1 MNIKRLLIINQCLK
15 DNSKKWSLQ
24 DLIDACNKTGKNSK
38 RSVQADLELMWNS
51 EAGYNAPIK
60 VVEKKYYSY
69 DDKKYSLLNQSL
81 TETDKQNIL
90 NALDVLYDYASFASL
105 KNIDTSLFSLHEK
118 IAISLNLPLPV
129 KEEKENN
136 TAVFVRLWV
145 NYTIADEIID
155 KPIDESQKVE
165 LAEIDGSLILQ
176 LNTVINKKFEDY
188 IAANSENIKVLTPNS
203 LQAKIKKLI
212 NG

>member
-1 MNIKRLLIINQCLK
+1 MKSITLLQAANSECTNKDFIIRMCKCVKDRL
-15 DNSKKWSLQ
+15 SE
-24 DLIDACNKTGKNSK
+24 
-38 RSVQADLELMWNS
+38 LELRSAFYTS
-51 EAGYNAPIK
+51 ESN
-60 VVEKKYYSY
+60 
-69 DDKKYSLLNQSL
+69 
-81 TETDKQNIL
+81 
-90 NALDVLYDYASFASL
+90 
-105 KNIDTSLFSLHEK
+105 
-118 IAISLNLPLPV
+118 
-129 KEEKENN
+129 EEKLGEWEEI
-136 TAVFVRLWV
+136 ADV
-145 NYTIADEIID
+145 ADEIID

>member
-38 RSVQADLELMWNS
+38 RSVQADLELMRNS

-165 LAEIDGSLILQ
+165 LAEIDGSLVLQ

>member
-38 RSVQADLELMWNS
+38 RSVQADLELMRNS

-188 IAANSENIKVLTPNS
+188 IAANSENIKVVTPS
-203 LQAKIKKLI
+203 ALQSKIKKLI

>member
-38 RSVQADLELMWNS
+38 RSVQADLELMRNS

-136 TAVFVRLWV
+136 TVVFVRLWV

>member
-38 RSVQADLELMWNS
+38 RSVQADLELMRNS

-129 KEEKENN
+129 KEEKESS

-145 NYTIADEIID
+145 NYTMADEIID

-176 LNTVINKKFEDY
+176 LNTVINKKIEDY
-188 IAANSENIKVLTPNS
+188 LVANSENIKVLTPNS

>member
-1 MNIKRLLIINQCLK
+1 M
-15 DNSKKWSLQ
+15 
-24 DLIDACNKTGKNSK
+24 
-38 RSVQADLELMWNS
+38 VH
-51 EAGYNAPIK
+51 
-60 VVEKKYYSY
+60 
-69 DDKKYSLLNQSL
+69 
-81 TETDKQNIL
+81 
-90 NALDVLYDYASFASL
+90 SL

>member
-38 RSVQADLELMWNS
+38 RSVQADLELMRNS

-129 KEEKENN
+129 KEEKENS

-145 NYTIADEIID
+145 NYTMADEIID

-188 IAANSENIKVLTPNS
+188 LAANSENIKVLTPNS

>member
-38 RSVQADLELMWNS
+38 RSVQADLELMRNS

-118 IAISLNLPLPV
+118 ISISLNLPLPV

>member
-1 MNIKRLLIINQCLK
+1 M
-15 DNSKKWSLQ
+15 
-24 DLIDACNKTGKNSK
+24 
-38 RSVQADLELMWNS
+38 
-51 EAGYNAPIK
+51 
-60 VVEKKYYSY
+60 
-69 DDKKYSLLNQSL
+69 NQSL

>member
-38 RSVQADLELMWNS
+38 RSVQADLELMRNS

-155 KPIDESQKVE
+155 NPIDESQKVE

>member
-38 RSVQADLELMWNS
+38 RSVQADLELMRNS

-69 DDKKYSLLNQSL
+69 DDKKYSLLNKSL

>member
-38 RSVQADLELMWNS
+38 RSVQADLELMRNS

-129 KEEKENN
+129 KEENENN

>member
-38 RSVQADLELMWNS
+38 RSVQADLELMRNS
-51 EAGYNAPIK
+51 DTGYNAPIK

-129 KEEKENN
+129 KEEKENS

-188 IAANSENIKVLTPNS
+188 LAANSENIKVLTPNS

>member
-38 RSVQADLELMWNS
+38 RSVQADLELMRNS
-51 EAGYNAPIK
+51 DAGYNAPIK

-129 KEEKENN
+129 KEEKENS

-188 IAANSENIKVLTPNS
+188 LAANSENIKVLTPNS

>member
-38 RSVQADLELMWNS
+38 RSVQADLELMRNS

-90 NALDVLYDYASFASL
+90 NALDVLYDYASFSSL
-105 KNIDTSLFSLHEK
+105 QNIDTSLFSLHEK

-129 KEEKENN
+129 KEEKENS

-145 NYTIADEIID
+145 NYTMADEIID

-188 IAANSENIKVLTPNS
+188 LAANSENIKVLTPNS
-203 LQAKIKKLI
+203 LQAKIKKLS

>member
-38 RSVQADLELMWNS
+38 RSVQADLELMRNS

>member
-38 RSVQADLELMWNS
+38 RSVQADLELMRNS

-188 IAANSENIKVLTPNS
+188 LAANSENIKVLTPNS

>member
-24 DLIDACNKTGKNSK
+24 DLIDACNKTGTNSK
-38 RSVQADLELMWNS
+38 RSVHADLELMRNS

-129 KEEKENN
+129 KEEKENS

-145 NYTIADEIID
+145 NYTMADEIID

-188 IAANSENIKVLTPNS
+188 LAANSENIKVLTPNS

>member
-38 RSVQADLELMWNS
+38 RSVQADLELMRNS

-129 KEEKENN
+129 KEEKESS

-145 NYTIADEIID
+145 NYTMADEIID

-176 LNTVINKKFEDY
+176 LNTVINKKIEDY
-188 IAANSENIKVLTPNS
+188 LVVNSENIKVLTPNS

>member
-24 DLIDACNKTGKNSK
+24 DLIDACNKTSKNSK
-38 RSVQADLELMWNS
+38 RSVQADLELMRNS

>member
-38 RSVQADLELMWNS
+38 RSVQADLELMRNS

-81 TETDKQNIL
+81 KETDKQNIL

>member
-24 DLIDACNKTGKNSK
+24 DLIDACNKTSKNSK
-38 RSVQADLELMWNS
+38 RSVQADLELMRNS

-188 IAANSENIKVLTPNS
+188 LAANSENIKVLTPNS